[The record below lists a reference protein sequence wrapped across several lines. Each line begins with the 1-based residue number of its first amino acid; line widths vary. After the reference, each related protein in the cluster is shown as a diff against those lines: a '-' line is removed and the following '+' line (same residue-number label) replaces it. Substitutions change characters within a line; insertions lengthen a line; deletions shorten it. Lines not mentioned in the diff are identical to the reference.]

1 MHSDARN
8 GRQDRNDKN
17 HKIMWQRIQTL
28 YLAVATALLTSMF
41 FCKFATILGPDGV
54 EISIKYVEK
63 VPYLVLLAVALA
75 GNVFSLFAFK
85 IRIPQMRVATVAA
98 LILLAFQIWIIV
110 DVVRGWN
117 EMVFSVTALFPLV
130 AMVLDILAAR
140 NIMLDEA
147 MVQSASR
154 LRASK
159 RRRK

>member
-54 EISIKYVEK
+54 EISIKYFEK

-154 LRASK
+154 LRAS

>member
-1 MHSDARN
+1 
-8 GRQDRNDKN
+8 
-17 HKIMWQRIQTL
+17 MWQRIQTL
-28 YLAVATALLTSMF
+28 YLAVATALLISMF

-54 EISIKYVEK
+54 EITVKYLEK

-154 LRASK
+154 LRAS

>member
-54 EISIKYVEK
+54 EISIKYFEK

-110 DVVRGWN
+110 DLVRGWN
-117 EMVFSVTALFPLV
+117 EMIFSVTALFPLV

>member
-1 MHSDARN
+1 
-8 GRQDRNDKN
+8 
-17 HKIMWQRIQTL
+17 MWQRIQTL
-28 YLAVATALLTSMF
+28 YLAVATALLISMF

-54 EISIKYVEK
+54 EISIKYVKK

>member
-54 EISIKYVEK
+54 EISIKYFEK

-147 MVQSASR
+147 MVQSASL

>member
-1 MHSDARN
+1 
-8 GRQDRNDKN
+8 
-17 HKIMWQRIQTL
+17 MWQRIQTL

-54 EISIKYVEK
+54 EISIKYFEK
-63 VPYLVLLAVALA
+63 VPYLVLLTVALA

-85 IRIPQMRVATVAA
+85 IRIPQMRVAMVAA

>member
-1 MHSDARN
+1 
-8 GRQDRNDKN
+8 
-17 HKIMWQRIQTL
+17 MWQRIQTL

-54 EISIKYVEK
+54 EISIKYLEK
-63 VPYLVLLAVALA
+63 VPYLVLLTVALA

>member
-1 MHSDARN
+1 
-8 GRQDRNDKN
+8 
-17 HKIMWQRIQTL
+17 MWQRIQTL
-28 YLAVATALLTSMF
+28 YLAVATALLASMF

-54 EISIKYVEK
+54 EISIKYFEK
-63 VPYLVLLAVALA
+63 VPYLVLLTVALA

-85 IRIPQMRVATVAA
+85 IRIPQMRVAMVAA
-98 LILLAFQIWIIV
+98 LILLAFQVWIIV

>member
-1 MHSDARN
+1 
-8 GRQDRNDKN
+8 
-17 HKIMWQRIQTL
+17 MWQRIQTL
-28 YLAVATALLTSMF
+28 YLAVATALLASMF
-41 FCKFATILGPDGV
+41 FCKFATVIGPDGA
-54 EISIKYVEK
+54 EATIKYFEK
-63 VPYLVLLAVALA
+63 VPYCFLLII

-85 IRIPQMRVATVAA
+85 IRIPQMRVATLSA
-98 LILLAFQIWIIV
+98 INLLAFQIWIIV

>member
-1 MHSDARN
+1 
-8 GRQDRNDKN
+8 
-17 HKIMWQRIQTL
+17 MWQRIQTL

-98 LILLAFQIWIIV
+98 LILLAFQVWIIV

-117 EMVFSVTALFPLV
+117 EMVFSVTTLFPLV

>member
-54 EISIKYVEK
+54 EISIKYFEK
-63 VPYLVLLAVALA
+63 RPYLVLLAVALA

>member
-1 MHSDARN
+1 
-8 GRQDRNDKN
+8 
-17 HKIMWQRIQTL
+17 MWQRIQTL

-85 IRIPQMRVATVAA
+85 IRIPQMRVAMVAA

>member
-1 MHSDARN
+1 
-8 GRQDRNDKN
+8 
-17 HKIMWQRIQTL
+17 MWQRIQTL

-41 FCKFATILGPDGV
+41 FCKFATILGADGV
-54 EISIKYVEK
+54 EITVKYLEK

-85 IRIPQMRVATVAA
+85 IRIPQMRVATVAV
-98 LILLAFQIWIIV
+98 LILLALQSWIVV

-154 LRASK
+154 LRAS

>member
-1 MHSDARN
+1 
-8 GRQDRNDKN
+8 
-17 HKIMWQRIQTL
+17 MWQRIQTL

-75 GNVFSLFAFK
+75 GNMFSLFAFK

-154 LRASK
+154 LRAS

>member
-1 MHSDARN
+1 
-8 GRQDRNDKN
+8 
-17 HKIMWQRIQTL
+17 MWQRIQTL
-28 YLAVATALLTSMF
+28 YLAVATAILTSMF

-54 EISIKYVEK
+54 EISIKYFEK
-63 VPYLVLLAVALA
+63 VPYLVLLTVALA
-75 GNVFSLFAFK
+75 GNVFSLFSFK
-85 IRIPQMRVATVAA
+85 IRIPQMRVAMVAA
-98 LILLAFQIWIIV
+98 LILLAFQVWIIV

>member
-1 MHSDARN
+1 
-8 GRQDRNDKN
+8 
-17 HKIMWQRIQTL
+17 MWQRIQTL
-28 YLAVATALLTSMF
+28 YLAVATALLASMF
-41 FCKFATILGPDGV
+41 FCKFATVIGPDGA
-54 EISIKYVEK
+54 EATIKYFEK
-63 VPYLVLLAVALA
+63 VPYCFVLIVTLI
-75 GNVFSLFAFK
+75 GNVFSL
-85 IRIPQMRVATVAA
+85 IPQMRVATLSA
-98 LILLAFQIWIIV
+98 INLLAFQIWIIV